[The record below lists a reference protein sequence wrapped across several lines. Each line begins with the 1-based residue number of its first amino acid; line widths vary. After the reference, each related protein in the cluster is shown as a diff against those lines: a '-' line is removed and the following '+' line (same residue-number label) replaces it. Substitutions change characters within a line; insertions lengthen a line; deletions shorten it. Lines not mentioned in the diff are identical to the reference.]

1 MIEHQLR
8 QREYLLQITRA
19 MTSRLDLPSLLTLII
34 SSAVDMLHGELGFIA
49 LRGANGQLEI
59 RASYGIPAE
68 LLSGFSPFL
77 TGMPSPEG
85 RSHLPVW
92 QLPDLRLKLEIVAA
106 TSGLDLRQV
115 VALPLIADERYL
127 GVIYVFRSTGVDFS
141 TNDRQVLSSFADQV
155 AIAVRNAQLYE
166 EVWSDNVL
174 LDAII
179 NSSANGIMI
188 LDTSCRILKINRSLG
203 RMTGWSPEDAIDRPC
218 REVLKLRTR
227 NGDEDLCARECPLEK
242 LAEELP
248 ADGKLSVEGVIQNE
262 LAVPPITVEV
272 TYTPLYNR
280 RGDIIS
286 VVANVDDITRF
297 RAAEELKSTF
307 ISVVSHELK
316 TPVALIKGY
325 ADTLRRE
332 DAQWDDKTMRESLG
346 IIVEESDHLNHL
358 INNLLEASRIQAG
371 GLTLRPNHFQLP
383 PVVEKLVAGFRLQTN
398 THQFEIDFPDDFPL
412 VYGDEERM
420 KEVLSNLLGNAVKY
434 SPDGGL
440 ISVGGRADGKWVT
453 VYVADNG
460 VGISPNE
467 RENIF
472 DRFYRVENRLSRRT
486 QGTGLGLYLSRAI
499 VEAHGGRIW
508 VESMPEKGSIFI
520 FTLPQH

>member
-1 MIEHQLR
+1 MIDYQLR

-19 MTSRLDLPSLLTLII
+19 MTSRLDLPSLLSLII
-34 SSAVDMLHGELGFIA
+34 SSAVDMLQGELGFIA
-49 LRGANGQLEI
+49 LRGPDGELEI

-68 LLSGFSPFL
+68 LLQVFAPFL
-77 TGMPSPEG
+77 RGVPNVEG
-85 RSHLPVW
+85 HSHLPVW
-92 QLPDLRLKLEIVAA
+92 QIPDLRLKLEIVAA
-106 TSGLDLRQV
+106 TSGLNLRQV
-115 VALPLIADERYL
+115 VALPLVADERYL

-141 TNDRQVLSSFADQV
+141 ANDRQVLSSFADQV

-166 EVWSDNVL
+166 EIWADRML

-179 NSSANGIMI
+179 DNSANGIMI
-188 LDTSCRILKINRSLG
+188 LDTTCRVLKINRMLA
-203 RMTGWSPEDAIDRPC
+203 RMTGWAAEDAIGQPC
-218 REVLKLRTR
+218 HLVLKLRSR
-227 NGDEDLCARECPLEK
+227 NGREDLCAQACPLQNLSKSLASGEK
-242 LAEELP
+242 I
-248 ADGKLSVEGVIQNE
+248 SVEGTIQS
-262 LAVPPITVEV
+262 APGIPPVTVQV
-272 TYTPLYNR
+272 TYTPLFNR
-280 RGDIIS
+280 KGNIINIL
-286 VVANVDDITRF
+286 VNVDDITRF
-297 RAAEELKSTF
+297 REAEELKSTF

-332 DAQWDDKTMRESLG
+332 DVKWDQDTIRESLN

-371 GLTLRPNHFQLP
+371 GLTLKPSYFLLP
-383 PVVEKLVAGFRLQTN
+383 PLVEKLVAGFRLQTDKH
-398 THQFEIDFPDDFPL
+398 TFRIDFPPDFPA
-412 VYGDEERM
+412 VYGDEERI

-434 SPDGGL
+434 SPSGGL
-440 ISVGGRADGKWVT
+440 ITVGGRADEQWVT
-453 VYVADNG
+453 VYVADSG
-460 VGISPNE
+460 VGIPPQE

-472 DRFYRVENRLSRRT
+472 DRFYRVDNNLSRST
-486 QGTGLGLYLSRAI
+486 PGTGLGLYLSRAI